1 MELEWE
7 EWPKETKTRIF
18 LLRIKVMDEEVE
30 ERTFSSEECR
40 QNSYDL
46 EEELKKIYEAV
57 ELMWQ
62 RRGGE
67 TLLLKGDTST

>member
-1 MELEWE
+1 
-7 EWPKETKTRIF
+7 
-18 LLRIKVMDEEVE
+18 MDEEVE

-46 EEELKKIYEAV
+46 EEELKKIYEAE

-62 RRGGE
+62 RGGE
-67 TLLLKGDTST
+67 TWLLKGDTSNEISMGLPMA

>member
-1 MELEWE
+1 MELECE
-7 EWPKETKTRIF
+7 KWPKETKTRIF

-57 ELMWQ
+57 N
-62 RRGGE
+62 
-67 TLLLKGDTST
+67 